1 MMNTWNDYKEY
12 VRATDPEAA
21 EIIAEA
27 ETKAAIISARIEKR
41 DAIGISQCDQTA
53 VCDTP
58 SPNAIN

>member
-1 MMNTWNDYKEY
+1 MITLNDYKKY
-12 VRATDPEAA
+12 VKETDPEAA

-27 ETKAAIISARIEKR
+27 ETKAAIISARIKKR

-53 VCDTP
+53 VYDTP